1 MTQVCATA
9 TWNQTGTIIAGAT
22 SNPGSTSTLLSA
34 PYDMDFD
41 IYGNMYVVDHN
52 NDRIQR
58 ILRGKK
64 SCL

>member
-1 MTQVCATA
+1 MVPVCPTA
-9 TWNQTGTIIAGAT
+9 VWNQTATIIAGAT

-41 IYGNMYVVDHN
+41 VHGNMYVVDHN

-58 ILRGKK
+58 ILRGRQI
-64 SCL
+64 